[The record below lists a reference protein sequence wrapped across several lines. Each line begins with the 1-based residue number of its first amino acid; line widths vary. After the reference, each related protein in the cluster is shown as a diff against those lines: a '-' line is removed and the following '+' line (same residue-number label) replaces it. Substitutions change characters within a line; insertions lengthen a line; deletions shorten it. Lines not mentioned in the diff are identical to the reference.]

1 VLVQWAL
8 GKEGAFAGCH
18 LMLSAKEL
26 TKGRAGDP
34 FVECHL
40 IPSAKALVKVLRW
53 GFFAECPHKD

>member
-1 VLVQWAL
+1 
-8 GKEGAFAGCH
+8 
-18 LMLSAKEL
+18 MLSVKEL